1 VIFATVCNYAFRGG
15 CKLSELKTIQDL
27 NEGGDPLP
35 PDFLRVFIKNATLLN
50 VKKGEHILT
59 KGDNSNDV
67 YVIINGE
74 VQFVLFSESGKE
86 VILRDFGPNRI
97 FGEMAALNG
106 SSRSVS
112 VIASENTSLVRMTGK
127 EFCALLHSMPEAC
140 FWLSQQLALRIEN
153 LTHKTYNMATQS
165 VSTRIIGEL
174 IRLSENHGSFGET
187 SIIKDL
193 PSHAKLAARLGTHR
207 EAVTREIGRLKKDG
221 IIKKSGR
228 YMIIVAPK
236 SLSELYARMIS

>member
-27 NEGGDPLP
+27 NEGGDTLP

-112 VIASENTSLVRMTGK
+112 VIASENTSLVR
-127 EFCALLHSMPEAC
+127 SMPEAC